1 MLIVAFLLLLIAGIV
16 VFTPFAYGQESLEK
30 ATWLESISVTYD
42 QKFSK
47 SVLTSIK
54 FESVTNYE
62 IQFSGDLVKK
72 MASYEE
78 IRSVLFT
85 NMGECMMGVSLDEQC
100 IMVNLD
106 LNLLKKDGGINTIQT
121 NGKKIAD
128 ELIIDLNKTFNTNAE
143 FHSLFVKVGNA
154 NKMAQMSEFTGPRE
168 VSVAYTMPK
177 EASNI
182 VFANMSELLINQQ
195 LRDAGGF
202 YDVAKQLADKPD
214 SIITIGIIQDGERP
228 LFLFKVMHE
237 QKNALGS
244 ISEIKPLEFIGVN
257 ELQRSKHFEG
267 HFVPLNSIVQ
277 VVIIPENPTKIDVI
291 NTNKLIELSS
301 VEDLIEKGWFFRS
314 TAYDKIDARF
324 LFGNSSNS
332 VTADELT
339 MQLGP
344 WYMQSGDN
352 SFSVE
357 DISVRTQNTDA
368 VQYAILAV
376 IVIAAIGAAIFYLKG
391 YKRNN

>member
-1 MLIVAFLLLLIAGIV
+1 MLNASFLLLFIV
-16 VFTPFAYGQESLEK
+16 GALVFTPFAYGQEQLEK
-30 ATWLESISVTYD
+30 ATWLESISVIYD

-47 SVLTSIK
+47 SILTSIK
-54 FESVTNYE
+54 FESVANYE
-62 IQFSGDLVKK
+62 IQFSTDLVKK
-72 MASYEE
+72 MLSHEE
-78 IRSVLFT
+78 IRNVSFT
-85 NMGECMMGVSLDEQC
+85 NMGECVMGVSLDEQC
-100 IMVNLD
+100 IIVNFD

-121 NGKKIAD
+121 DGKKIAD
-128 ELIIDLNKTFNTNAE
+128 ELIADLNKTFNTNAE
-143 FHSLFVKVGNA
+143 FHSLFVTGGNA
-154 NKMAQMSEFTGPRE
+154 DKMAQMSEFAGSGG

-177 EASNI
+177 EESNV

-202 YDVAKQLADKPD
+202 YDVAKQLANKPD
-214 SIITIGIIQDGERP
+214 SIITTGIVHNGERP

-244 ISEIKPLEFIGVN
+244 ISEIKPLESIGVK
-257 ELQRSKHFEG
+257 ELQRSKHFEN

-301 VEDLIEKGWFFRS
+301 IEDISEKGWFFRS
-314 TAYDKIDARF
+314 TGYDKIDARF
-324 LFGNSSNS
+324 LFGTSNS

-344 WYMQSGDN
+344 WDMQSGEN

-357 DISVRTQNTDA
+357 NINIKTQNTDA
-368 VQYAILAV
+368 TQYAILAV